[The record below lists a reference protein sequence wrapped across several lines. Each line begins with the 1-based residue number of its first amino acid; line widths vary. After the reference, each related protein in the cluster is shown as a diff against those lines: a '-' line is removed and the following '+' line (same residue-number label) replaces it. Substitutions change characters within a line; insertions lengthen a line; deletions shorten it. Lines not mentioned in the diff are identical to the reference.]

1 MPLNDEIKEK
11 YKLFFSR
18 YLFVGIYSFGILALF
33 VLIYVFSYQPFANNS
48 KFLKPTVNYSTGI
61 DYNYFYFAGMRAS
74 QGKNFYFPLNNRYP
88 GENSQPFE
96 YVRFN
101 YPPLMAYFFIL
112 FSLLPLDMSLYVY
125 SLLSILLLLL
135 SVYLLSKF
143 VKQKWPYFIITS
155 LIFLF
160 SPSFLLHLDRG
171 QTNIEIV
178 ILVTL
183 CLLFNLRGN
192 YKISGFLLAS
202 SIVFKL
208 MPIVFLP
215 YFFIKN
221 KKVFTYTIISLL
233 FFVLAFGINSFIDFW
248 GVISGFASSGI
259 VAGGL
264 STGLGGIIYNRFT
277 YNILNLQQAQ
287 LITAALSLLI
297 SGLFFGIFYKVNKL
311 EKANKLDINLVL
323 LEFGTLMFLVSFLP
337 TVAWLHNGL
346 YYLFIFT
353 AYWNL
358 RPKITFYC
366 DLFIQLLIFL
376 SLSQPLLFTMFNQQ
390 PFMTVFAL
398 RPLYMLTVVTLLWY
412 FYIKN
417 NGNLEPVFSL
427 KNHVI
432 NNRFL
437 YKLYL
442 RIKLFLDRNSLIS
455 KKKISRYVGSTP
467 VVLEI
472 GAHVGS
478 DTVEMATLWPNGRI
492 YAFEPIPD
500 IFIRLKFKTKKFNNI
515 EVIQAAVSDN
525 NDNKTAE
532 IYLSDNSDCSSSLLK
547 PKDHVKYFKDV
558 SFLEKTISISTIFL
572 SSWLDEKKI
581 NSIDL
586 IWIDAQGME
595 LKIFKSMGDRIKNI
609 KCIFTEV
616 SLKEFYEGSA
626 SYDEVKSYLKNYG
639 FKLVIDDLDNGQL
652 MGNALFV
659 NEKC

>member
-1 MPLNDEIKEK
+1 MFLNNEIKEK
-11 YKLFFSR
+11 LKLFFSK

-48 KFLKPTVNYSTGI
+48 KFLKPTVNYTTGI

-74 QGKNFYFPLNNRYP
+74 QGKNFYFPLNDRYP

-101 YPPLMAYFFIL
+101 YPPLMAYFFIP
-112 FSLLPLDMSLYVY
+112 FSMLPLDVSLFIY

-143 VKQKWPYFIITS
+143 IQQKLPYFIITS
-155 LIFLF
+155 LIFFF

-171 QTNIEIV
+171 QTNIEIL
-178 ILVTL
+178 ILVSL
-183 CLLFNLRGN
+183 CLFFYLQGK
-192 YKISGFLLAS
+192 YKISGFLLAL

-233 FFVLAFGINSFIDFW
+233 FFVLVFGMNSFIDFW

-264 STGLGGIIYNRFT
+264 STGLGGVIYNRFT
-277 YNILNLQQAQ
+277 YNMLALQEAQ
-287 LITAALSLLI
+287 LIVAAISLII
-297 SGLFFGIFYKVNKL
+297 SGIFFGIFYKVNNL
-311 EKANKLDINLVL
+311 ERTTKLDIDLVL

-337 TVAWLHNGL
+337 TVSWLHNGL

-376 SLSQPLLFTMFNQQ
+376 SLSQPLLFTMFNKQ

-398 RPLYMLTVVTLLWY
+398 RPLYMLTVVILLWY

-417 NGNLEPVFSL
+417 NVNLERIFSL
-427 KNHVI
+427 KNYII
-432 NNRFL
+432 NNHFL

-442 RIKLFLDRNSLIS
+442 RIKLFLDRNSIIS
-455 KKKISRYVGSTP
+455 KEKMSQYISSTP
-467 VVLEI
+467 VILEI

-478 DTVEMATLWPNGRI
+478 DTVEMATLWPNGKI

-500 IFIRLKFKTKKFNNI
+500 IFTRLKFKTKKFNNI
-515 EVIQAAVSDN
+515 EINQAAVSDN
-525 NDNKTAE
+525 NDTKTAE
-532 IYLSDNSDCSSSLLK
+532 IYLSDKSDCSSSLLK
-547 PKDHVKYFKDV
+547 PKDHIKYFKDV
-558 SFLEKTISISTIFL
+558 SFLDKTIFINTVYL
-572 SSWLDEKKI
+572 SNWLDEKKI
-581 NSIDL
+581 NRIDL

-595 LKIFKSMGDRIKNI
+595 LKIFRSLGERIKNI

-626 SYDEVKSYLKNYG
+626 SYDEVKSYLKNHG
-639 FKLVIDDLDNGQL
+639 FKLVVDDLNNGQL
-652 MGNALFV
+652 MGNAFFV

>member
-1 MPLNDEIKEK
+1 MLLNDEIKEK
-11 YKLFFSR
+11 YKIFFSK
-18 YLFVGIYSFGILALF
+18 YLFVGIYAFGILSLF

-48 KFLKPTVNYSTGI
+48 KFLKPTVNYTTGI

-74 QGKNFYFPLNNRYP
+74 QGKNFYFPLNDRYS

-96 YVRFN
+96 YVRFI
-101 YPPLMAYFFIL
+101 YPPLMAYFFIP
-112 FSLLPLDMSLYVY
+112 FSLLPLDISLYVY
-125 SLLSILLLLL
+125 SLLSILSLLL

-143 VKQKWPYFIITS
+143 VQQKWPYFFITS

-171 QTNIEIV
+171 QTNIEIL
-178 ILVTL
+178 ILITL
-183 CLLFNLRGN
+183 CLLFYLQGK

-215 YFFIKN
+215 YFFVKN
-221 KKVFTYTIISLL
+221 KKVFNYTIISLL
-233 FFVLAFGINSFIDFW
+233 FFIIMFGVNSFIDFW
-248 GVISGFASSGI
+248 GVITSFMSSGI

-277 YNILNLQQAQ
+277 YNFLNLQQAQ
-287 LITAALSLLI
+287 LLTTAVGLVI
-297 SGLFFGIFYKVNKL
+297 SGLFFGTFYKVNKL
-311 EKANKLDINLVL
+311 EKTTKLNINLVL

-337 TVAWLHNGL
+337 TTAWLHNGL

-353 AYWNL
+353 IYWNL
-358 RPKITFYC
+358 RPKIPFYC

-376 SLSQPLLFTMFNQQ
+376 SLSQPLLFPVFDRQ
-390 PFMTVFAL
+390 PFMTVYAL
-398 RPLYMLTVVTLLWY
+398 RPLYMLTVVILLWY

-417 NGNLEPVFSL
+417 NLNLEDVFSL
-427 KNHVI
+427 KNYII
-432 NNRFL
+432 NNHFL
-437 YKLYL
+437 FKLYL
-442 RIKLFLDRNSLIS
+442 KIKLLLDRNSLIS
-455 KKKISRYVGSTP
+455 KKKISQHIGSNP
-467 VVLEI
+467 IILEI

-478 DTVEMATLWPNGRI
+478 DTVEMATLLPNGKI
-492 YAFEPIPD
+492 YAFEPVPD
-500 IFIRLKFKTKKFNNI
+500 IFTRLKFKTKKFNNI
-515 EVIQAAVSDN
+515 ELIQAAVSDN
-525 NDNKTAE
+525 NDDKTAE
-532 IYLSDNSDCSSSLLK
+532 IYLSDSSDCSSSLLK
-547 PKDHVKYFKDV
+547 PKDHIKYFKDV
-558 SFLEKTISISTIFL
+558 SFLEKTISINTIFL

-581 NSIDL
+581 SNIDL

-595 LKIFKSMGDRIKNI
+595 LKIFKSLGDKIKNI

-616 SLKEFYEGSA
+616 SLKEFYEESA

-639 FKLVIDDLDNGQL
+639 FKLVVDDLNNGQL
-652 MGNALFV
+652 MGNAFFV